1 LGWQHILLII
11 VALIIIA
18 SICITSEWRF
28 NREED
33 TYSGYNKDGSRKNMP
48 YSSDPDI
55 AALMETIRIEGRAN
69 RKEEKR
75 EDDRKTVT
83 DVVNTFV
90 LITTVGVL
98 LWTCLAIVDQVGE
111 MKKAYQP
118 IADTTQTAK
127 DNMVADHRAWIGPTA
142 ATITVPSIGSDVKID
157 VLYANTGRE
166 PAVNMR
172 PTRSSHIYTL
182 DENAR
187 GVAAY
192 EWTNSMFACAK
203 TLNQSWAERLSTQ
216 PLDLGQGIRVT
227 LSLINPP

>member
-75 EDDRKTVT
+75 EDDRQTVT

-90 LITTVGVL
+90 LITTVGV
-98 LWTCLAIVDQVGE
+98 VDLSRYCRSGWRNE
-111 MKKAYQP
+111 KAYQP

-142 ATITVPSIGSDVKID
+142 ATITAPSIGSDVKID

-172 PTRSSHIYTL
+172 PTGSSHIYTL